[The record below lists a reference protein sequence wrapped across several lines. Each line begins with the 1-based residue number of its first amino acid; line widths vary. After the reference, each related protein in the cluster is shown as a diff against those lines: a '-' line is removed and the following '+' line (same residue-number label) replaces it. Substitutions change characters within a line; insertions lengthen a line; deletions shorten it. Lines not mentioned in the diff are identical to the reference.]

1 MTTPNPTR
9 CWRPFEPSPPPGLGR
24 NDFRPI
30 ATNGFGDGYNSY
42 PHSMAWYQDQGYV
55 GITRANMCM
64 LKASKIPKRFPFWPV
79 ECPDDLYQLDMRAQI
94 WRHDPATGDWSEVYR
109 SPMII
114 GLDGSSIPR
123 DMGYRGMTVFQ
134 GESDPKPALY
144 VSTYASARGP
154 GAMILRSLDGEEF
167 IPVSKPGLVELATN
181 SIRTLTPFK
190 GRLFTAPTGR
200 AGGQPNTSG
209 IAVVYESQDP
219 LKGEWRPVNEPG
231 FGDPDNV
238 VVFEMAAFGEHL
250 YAGTGNIRR
259 GYQVWRT
266 HAEGNP
272 PYSWERVLT
281 DGAHRGVFNQM
292 VMSFQE
298 FKGALYIGSGIQN
311 GGIDLVN
318 KIGPAAPELIRL
330 HPDGEWDLVVGQARK
345 TPQGPKQPTSG
356 YQPGFGNAFNGYFW
370 RMMEHDGWLYLGTFD
385 WSLMLYFA
393 NQQNWPE
400 RFRRIVHRV
409 GLDQIMERQAGGD
422 LYRSFD
428 GDNWLPVT
436 TDGFGNRYNYG
447 FRGLVSTPQGLFVG
461 AANPFGPR
469 VAIRDGDA
477 WAYQDNPKGGLEI
490 WLGQKKG
497 IHHA

>member
-1 MTTPNPTR
+1 MTTPNPTP
-9 CWRPFEPSPPPGLGR
+9 CWRAFEPSPPAGLSR
-24 NDFRPI
+24 NDFRQITP
-30 ATNGFGDGYNSY
+30 NGFGDGHNSY
-42 PHSMAWYQDQGYV
+42 PHSMAWHRDHLYV
-55 GITRANMCM
+55 GVTRANMCM

-79 ECPDDLYQLDMRAQI
+79 ECPDDLYELDMRARI
-94 WRHDPATGDWSEVYR
+94 YRHDPVSGDWREVFR
-109 SPMII
+109 SPMIA
-114 GLDGSSIPR
+114 GMNGSPIPR
-123 DMGYRGMTVFQ
+123 DMGYRGMAIFQ
-134 GESDPKPALY
+134 GESDPEPALY

-167 IPVSKPGLVELATN
+167 IPVSKPGLVELPTN

-209 IAVVYESQDP
+209 IAVIYESRDP
-219 LKGEWRPVNEPG
+219 IKGGWHPVNAPG

-238 VVFEMAAFGEHL
+238 VVFEMTAFGDHL
-250 YAGTGNIRR
+250 YAGTGNIRQ

-266 HAEGNP
+266 RADGNP
-272 PYSWERVLT
+272 PYHWELVISN
-281 DGAHRGVFNQM
+281 GADRGVFNQM

-318 KIGPAAPELIRL
+318 KIGPAAPELIRFY
-330 HPDGEWDLVVGQARK
+330 PDGDWEVVVGAPRGSK
-345 TPQGPKQPTSG
+345 SATSG
-356 YQPGFGNAFNGYFW
+356 YLPGFGNAFNGYFW
-370 RMMEHDGWLYLGTFD
+370 RMMAHDGWLYLGTFD

-393 NQQNWPE
+393 NQQLWAE
-400 RFRRIVHRV
+400 RFRHIVHRV

-436 TDGFGNRYNYG
+436 TDGFDNRYNYG
-447 FRGLVSTPQGLFVG
+447 FRVLVSTEHGLFVG

-469 VAIRDGDA
+469 VAVRDGEN
-477 WAYQDNPKGGLEI
+477 WVYQDNPKGGLEI
-490 WLGQKKG
+490 WLGRKR
-497 IHHA
+497 